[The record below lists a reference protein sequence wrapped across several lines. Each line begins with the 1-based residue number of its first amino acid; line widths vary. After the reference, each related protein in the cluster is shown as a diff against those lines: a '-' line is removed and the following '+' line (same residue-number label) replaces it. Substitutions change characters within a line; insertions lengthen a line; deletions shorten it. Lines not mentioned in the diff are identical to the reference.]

1 MGIKDAST
9 AAERVTSK
17 IGSKAVVTMS
27 EEEFRNETM
36 YQTTMHIVRKMLAD
50 GIISEEEY
58 HQINAVFLKKYNPI
72 LGGLFAR
79 I

>member
-1 MGIKDAST
+1 
-9 AAERVTSK
+9 
-17 IGSKAVVTMS
+17 MS

-58 HQINAVFLKKYNPI
+58 HQINAVFLKKYNPV